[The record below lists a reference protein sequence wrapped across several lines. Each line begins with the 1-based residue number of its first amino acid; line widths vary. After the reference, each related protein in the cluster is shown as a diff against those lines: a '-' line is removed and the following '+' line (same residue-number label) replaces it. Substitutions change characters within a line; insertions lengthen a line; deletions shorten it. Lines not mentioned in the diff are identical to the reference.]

1 MEHPLLSRELLAA
14 GGLDALIGREVPDF
28 PLLTEAQR
36 AASLRAVLNARPPG
50 DVWLFGYGS
59 LIWNPTIA
67 TLERRTARIDGWH
80 RAFCLSASIGR
91 GSPDNP
97 GLVLG
102 LDADG
107 ACTGVAFRI
116 AEEVAEAEL
125 ALLWRREM
133 LSPAYQAQWLPLL
146 DGRGDAFAHGI
157 AFVIDP
163 ACQHYAGGLS
173 EEDVVR
179 RLATARGSLGSAAD
193 YLFQTCDGLRAHGI
207 PDADMEDIARRVR
220 AMQDALD
227 CLPR

>member
-1 MEHPLLSRELLAA
+1 MEYPLLSRELLAA
-14 GGLDALIGREVPDF
+14 GGLDALAGRDAPDL
-28 PLLTEAQR
+28 PLLTEAER
-36 AASLRAVLNARPPG
+36 AASLHAVLDARPPG
-50 DVWLFGYGS
+50 DIWLFGYGS
-59 LIWNPTIA
+59 LIWNPAIQ
-67 TLERRTARIDGWH
+67 TLERRTARIEGWH

-102 LDADG
+102 LDAGGD
-107 ACTGVAFRI
+107 CTGVAFRI

-146 DGRGDAFAHGI
+146 DGRGDAFAQGI

-163 ACQHYAGGLS
+163 ACQQYAGGLG
-173 EEDVVR
+173 EDDMIC

-193 YLFQTCDGLRAHGI
+193 YLFQTCEGLRAHGI
-207 PDADMEDIARRVR
+207 PDADMEAIAGRVR
-220 AMQDALD
+220 AMQDAAD
-227 CLPR
+227 CIPR